1 MPDTI
6 KIKAATPIIREPS
19 TNNIPAG
26 FIYHLSLVAEA
37 ACKLVR
43 MLLIAL
49 GLQVGPLL
57 TPVLPKPIVSV
68 KVVGLHLHRQRAGFA
83 YGRANICQYAW
94 SWLRA
99 SASFMDQIQV
109 STETF

>member
-6 KIKAATPIIREPS
+6 KVKAAAPIIREPS

-57 TPVLPKPIVSV
+57 TPVKSV
-68 KVVGLHLHRQRAGFA
+68 KFVKFVEFVKLVKLVKLVKFVKSVKSVKSVNLVGELVR
-83 YGRANICQYAW
+83 
-94 SWLRA
+94 
-99 SASFMDQIQV
+99 
-109 STETF
+109 